1 MVADDTGNGS
11 EDGSIRFW
19 TAGGGSL
26 AQRARIDSSGF
37 NITPVTNA
45 ARNAGVSTATGTI
58 IYNSSSS
65 TLQVYQGTRWDTLS
79 NVQFCLLYT
88 SPSPRDSSKSRMPSS
103 A

>member
-45 ARNAGVSTATGTI
+45 ARNAGVSTATGTLI
-58 IYNSSSS
+58 FN
-65 TLQVYQGTRWDTLS
+65 TTT
-79 NVQFCLLYT
+79 
-88 SPSPRDSSKSRMPSS
+88 DSLDLHIKKGHIQWKILVTF
-103 A
+103 